1 MPLPAMVEDLPKPV
15 WIAFM
20 ILGFIAFWPI
30 GLAILGYMYW
40 SGIMGCWKG
49 NKSMRQWRGPVTSF
63 RSSGNK
69 AFDEYREA
77 TLNRLKEEQD
87 EFEMFLE
94 RLKQAK
100 DQKEFDQFMAERNGA
115 PSAHG

>member
-1 MPLPAMVEDLPKPV
+1 MPISAMVEDLPKPV
-15 WIAFM
+15 WIVLM
-20 ILGFIAFWPI
+20 VLGFIAFWPI

-40 SGIMGCWKG
+40 SGIMGCKMG
-49 NKSMRQWRGPVTSF
+49 NKKLRHWRGVPGHMKST
-63 RSSGNK
+63 GNR

-77 TLNRLKEEQD
+77 TLNRLKEEQE

-100 DQKEFDQFMAERNGA
+100 DQREFDQFMAERNG
-115 PSAHG
+115 SNVTGT